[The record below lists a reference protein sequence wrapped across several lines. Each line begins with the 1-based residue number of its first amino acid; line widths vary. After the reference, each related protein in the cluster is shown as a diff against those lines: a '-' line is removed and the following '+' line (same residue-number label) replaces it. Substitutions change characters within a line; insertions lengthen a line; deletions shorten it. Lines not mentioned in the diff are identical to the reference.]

1 MEVRKHLFKGVLALM
16 LATPMAGEA
25 RDYMTSLPGVADCLK
40 KAVAGDRIIIEAG
53 TYRDVDLKW
62 KAVGT
67 KQAPITV
74 EAKPG
79 TVLITGRSSLVMG
92 GKHLVVSGLE
102 FRNGYPSRRSVVEF
116 AGGKDFAQ
124 DCNLTRCVIDNYN
137 TEDRSQSKSYIYL
150 SGQRNRVDHCELLR
164 KYNLGVTL
172 LVNLNGANNLNNH
185 HQIDHNYFGPREV
198 YGSNGAE
205 TMRIGTSQQSY
216 ETSATTV
223 CDNFFDRCS
232 GEVEVISIKSCDNI
246 VRGNYLWEC
255 EGVVAL
261 RHGKRNLVE
270 NNTFVGNGKRNT
282 GGVRVVDSN
291 HVIRNNIFVSLAG
304 QRFFSALGV
313 MNAVPNSLPNR
324 YVQVSDIT
332 ITDNV
337 YVDCTNLEFGTGAD
351 AERTSA
357 PRSIDFKRNRLC
369 VSGMQNPFQMVDKA
383 SEVRFADNIM
393 NKNLEGLPSGIKIA
407 KVKLPMVPTY
417 QQMISR
423 TIGKL
428 SETAKTAKAEA
439 RTVMVAKDADLP
451 QVLAQAEDGDSF
463 VLQGDEYKL
472 VKTVLVQKNVTIR
485 SVSGKTL
492 LRSVGTSV
500 PHLMTIDN
508 GGSLE
513 VEGLVFDGRLEPGG
527 SSPETGISTAKTMT
541 TPYKLKVNNCKFI
554 NFGENGC
561 AAIRGQKSTFADSLI
576 VTGCLIADCSGGGVD
591 FASEKDDK
599 GRYNAENMLI
609 ENCEFRRLLGTPVN
623 VYRGGSD
630 ESTAGPYVTV
640 RTCFFY
646 DCCNKQRGSVLRLMG
661 PQYLRV
667 SDCQFFNSGRGGV
680 SVRLDETSWED
691 VVIERCKFENSGA
704 VLAMRKEVY
713 LNRQNQGL

>member
-40 KAVAGDRIIIEAG
+40 KAVAGDRVIIEAG

-92 GKHLVVSGLE
+92 GKHFVVSGLE

-150 SGQRNRVDHCELLR
+150 SGQRNRVDYCELLH

-282 GGVRVVDSN
+282 GGVRVVDSD

-640 RTCFFY
+640 RNCFFY

>member
-40 KAVAGDRIIIEAG
+40 KAVAGDRVIIEAG

-92 GKHLVVSGLE
+92 GKHFVVSGLE

-640 RTCFFY
+640 RNCFFY

>member
-40 KAVAGDRIIIEAG
+40 KAVAGDRVIIEAG

-92 GKHLVVSGLE
+92 GKHFVVSGLE

-282 GGVRVVDSN
+282 GGVRVVDSD

-393 NKNLEGLPSGIKIA
+393 NKNLEGLPSGIIIA

-640 RTCFFY
+640 RNCFFY

>member
-40 KAVAGDRIIIEAG
+40 KAVAGDRVIIEAG

-92 GKHLVVSGLE
+92 GKHFVVSGLE

-282 GGVRVVDSN
+282 GGVRVVDSD

-423 TIGKL
+423 TISKL

-451 QVLAQAEDGDSF
+451 QVLAQAEDGDAF

-485 SVSGKTL
+485 SASGKTL

-527 SSPETGISTAKTMT
+527 SSPETGISTANTMT

-640 RTCFFY
+640 RNCFFY

>member
-40 KAVAGDRIIIEAG
+40 KAVAGDRVIIEAG

-92 GKHLVVSGLE
+92 GKHFVVSGLE

-282 GGVRVVDSN
+282 GGVRVVDSD

-324 YVQVSDIT
+324 YVQVSDIP

-485 SVSGKTL
+485 SASGKTL

-640 RTCFFY
+640 RNCFFY

>member
-40 KAVAGDRIIIEAG
+40 KAVAGDRVIIEAG

-92 GKHLVVSGLE
+92 GKHFVVSGLE

-282 GGVRVVDSN
+282 GGVRVVDSD

-407 KVKLPMVPTY
+407 KVKLPMVSTY

-451 QVLAQAEDGDSF
+451 QVLAQAEDGDAF

-485 SVSGKTL
+485 SASGKTL

-527 SSPETGISTAKTMT
+527 SSPETGISTANTMT

-640 RTCFFY
+640 RNCFFY

>member
-1 MEVRKHLFKGVLALM
+1 M

-640 RTCFFY
+640 RNCFFY

>member
-40 KAVAGDRIIIEAG
+40 KAVAGDRVIIEAG

-92 GKHLVVSGLE
+92 GKHFVVSGLE

-205 TMRIGTSQQSY
+205 AMRIGTSQQSY

-282 GGVRVVDSN
+282 GGVRVVDSD

-485 SVSGKTL
+485 SASGKTL

-640 RTCFFY
+640 RNCFFY

>member
-1 MEVRKHLFKGVLALM
+1 MKKIFISALVALCGFTASYAQQASFLSNNHCLYRISQESQNQKCLLLPVQENAEMANIKVIADNKQVKAFNVKLAKDHV
-16 LATPMAGEA
+16 
-25 RDYMTSLPGVADCLK
+25 DYFVPLYMD
-40 KAVAGDRIIIEAG
+40 
-53 TYRDVDLKW
+53 
-62 KAVGT
+62 
-67 KQAPITV
+67 
-74 EAKPG
+74 
-79 TVLITGRSSLVMG
+79 
-92 GKHLVVSGLE
+92 
-102 FRNGYPSRRSVVEF
+102 EF
-116 AGGKDFAQ
+116 AGLKGLALDIHVNGDYSKEGLNALTCWENMKFSDTFDMKNREQYRSDFHHTPAYGWMNDPNGMFYKDGVW
-124 DCNLTRCVIDNYN
+124 NLYFQYN
-137 TEDRSQSKSYIYL
+137 
-150 SGQRNRVDHCELLR
+150 
-164 KYNLGVTL
+164 
-172 LVNLNGANNLNNH
+172 
-185 HQIDHNYFGPREV
+185 P
-198 YGSNGAE
+198 YGSQWENMTWGHSTSTDLVHWKFQGAPIQPDA
-205 TMRIGTSQQSY
+205 IGTIFSG
-216 ETSATTV
+216 SAVVDKNNTA
-223 CDNFFDRCS
+223 
-232 GEVEVISIKSCDNI
+232 GLGK
-246 VRGNYLWEC
+246 GA
-255 EGVVAL
+255 VVAL
-261 RHGKRNLVE
+261 
-270 NNTFVGNGKRNT
+270 
-282 GGVRVVDSN
+282 
-291 HVIRNNIFVSLAG
+291 
-304 QRFFSALGV
+304 
-313 MNAVPNSLPNR
+313 
-324 YVQVSDIT
+324 Y
-332 ITDNV
+332 
-337 YVDCTNLEFGTGAD
+337 
-351 AERTSA
+351 TSA
-357 PRSIDFKRNRLC
+357 PRSIDFKRNRLF
-369 VSGMQNPFQMVDKA
+369 VSGTQNPFQMVDKA

-485 SVSGKTL
+485 SASGKTL

-640 RTCFFY
+640 RNCFFY

-691 VVIERCKFENSGA
+691 VVIERCKFEKSGA

>member
-40 KAVAGDRIIIEAG
+40 KAVAGDRVIIEAG

-92 GKHLVVSGLE
+92 GKHFVVSGLE

-282 GGVRVVDSN
+282 GGVRVVDSD

-439 RTVMVAKDADLP
+439 RTVMVTKDADLP

-485 SVSGKTL
+485 SASGKTL

-640 RTCFFY
+640 RNCFFY

>member
-282 GGVRVVDSN
+282 GGVRVVDSD

-640 RTCFFY
+640 RNCFFY

>member
-1 MEVRKHLFKGVLALM
+1 MKVRKHIYKGVLALM
-16 LATPMAGEA
+16 LTTPMTGEA
-25 RDYMTSLPGVADCLK
+25 RDYVTSLPGVADCLK
-40 KAVAGDRIIIEAG
+40 KAVAGDRVIIEAG
-53 TYRDVDLKW
+53 TYRDIDLKW
-62 KAVGT
+62 KAVAT
-67 KQAPITV
+67 KQAPITI

-79 TVLITGRSSLVMG
+79 TVLVTGRSSLVMG
-92 GKHLVVSGLE
+92 GKFLVVSGLE
-102 FRNGYPSRRSVVEF
+102 FRNGTPSRRSVVEF
-116 AGGKDFAQ
+116 AGGKDYAQ
-124 DCNLTRCVIDNYN
+124 DCSLTRCVIDNYN
-137 TEDRSQSKSYIYL
+137 TDDRSQAKNYVYM

-172 LVNLNGANNLNNH
+172 LVNLNGASNLNNH

-216 ETSATTV
+216 ETSATVV
-223 CDNFFDRCS
+223 CDNLFDRCS

-246 VRGNYLWEC
+246 VRGNYFWEC

-282 GGVRVVDSN
+282 GGVRVVDSD
-291 HVIRNNIFVSLAG
+291 HVIRNNTFVTLAG
-304 QRFFSALGV
+304 KRFFSALGV

-337 YVDCTNLEFGTGAD
+337 YIDCTNLEFGTGAD

-357 PRSIDFKRNRLC
+357 PRSIDFKRNRLF
-369 VSGMQNPFQMVDKA
+369 VTDGHVPFMMVDKA
-383 SEVRFADNIM
+383 SEVRFADNRI
-393 NKNLEGLPSGIKIA
+393 NKNLEGLPAGVKIA
-407 KVKLPMVPTY
+407 KMKLPTVPTY
-417 QQMISR
+417 LQMVSR
-423 TIGKL
+423 TIGQL
-428 SETAKTAKAEA
+428 SQTAKADKVMA
-439 RTVMVAKDADLP
+439 RSVVVAKDADLS
-451 QVLAQAEDGDSF
+451 QMMSQAEDGDVF

-472 VKTVLVQKNVTIR
+472 MKTVLVQKDVTIR
-485 SVSGKTL
+485 SASGKTL

-500 PHLMTIDN
+500 PHLMTVGN
-508 GGSLE
+508 GGSLY

-554 NFGENGC
+554 NFGESGC
-561 AAIRGQKSTFADSLI
+561 AAIRGQKSTFADSLV

-599 GRYNAENMLI
+599 GRYNAENILI

-640 RTCFFY
+640 RNCSFD

-667 SDCQFFNSGRGGV
+667 SDCLFFNSGRGGV

-691 VVIERCKFENSGA
+691 VVIERCKFENAGS
-704 VLAMRKEVY
+704 VLAMRKKVY
-713 LNRQNQGL
+713 MNHQNQGL

>member
-40 KAVAGDRIIIEAG
+40 KAVAGDRVIIEAG

-640 RTCFFY
+640 RNCFFY

>member
-451 QVLAQAEDGDSF
+451 QVLGQAEDGDSF

-640 RTCFFY
+640 RNCFFY

>member
-40 KAVAGDRIIIEAG
+40 KAVAGDRVIIEAG

-92 GKHLVVSGLE
+92 GKHFVVSGLE

-270 NNTFVGNGKRNT
+270 NNTFVGNGKLNT
-282 GGVRVVDSN
+282 GGVRVVDSD

-485 SVSGKTL
+485 SASGKTL

-640 RTCFFY
+640 RNCFFY

>member
-1 MEVRKHLFKGVLALM
+1 M
-16 LATPMAGEA
+16 
-25 RDYMTSLPGVADCLK
+25 ADCLK

-357 PRSIDFKRNRLC
+357 PRSIDFKRNRLF
-369 VSGMQNPFQMVDKA
+369 VSGTQNPFQMVDKA

-451 QVLAQAEDGDSF
+451 QVLAQAEDGDAF

-485 SVSGKTL
+485 SASGKTL

-527 SSPETGISTAKTMT
+527 SSPETGISTANTMT

-554 NFGENGC
+554 NFDENGC

-591 FASEKDDK
+591 FASE
-599 GRYNAENMLI
+599 G
-609 ENCEFRRLLGTPVN
+609 
-623 VYRGGSD
+623 
-630 ESTAGPYVTV
+630 
-640 RTCFFY
+640 
-646 DCCNKQRGSVLRLMG
+646 
-661 PQYLRV
+661 
-667 SDCQFFNSGRGGV
+667 
-680 SVRLDETSWED
+680 
-691 VVIERCKFENSGA
+691 
-704 VLAMRKEVY
+704 
-713 LNRQNQGL
+713 

>member
-40 KAVAGDRIIIEAG
+40 KAVAGDRVIIEAG

-92 GKHLVVSGLE
+92 GKHFVVSGLE

-150 SGQRNRVDHCELLR
+150 SGLRNRVDHCELLR

-282 GGVRVVDSN
+282 GGVRVVDSD

-485 SVSGKTL
+485 SASGKTL

-640 RTCFFY
+640 RNCFFY

>member
-1 MEVRKHLFKGVLALM
+1 MEVRKHLFKGMLALM

-40 KAVAGDRIIIEAG
+40 KAVAGDRVIIEAG

-92 GKHLVVSGLE
+92 GKHFVVSGLE

-282 GGVRVVDSN
+282 GGVRVVDSD

-640 RTCFFY
+640 RNCFFY

>member
-40 KAVAGDRIIIEAG
+40 KAVAGDRVIIEAG

-92 GKHLVVSGLE
+92 GKHFVVSGLE

-282 GGVRVVDSN
+282 GGVRVVDSD

-383 SEVRFADNIM
+383 SEVCFADNIM

-640 RTCFFY
+640 RNCFFY

>member
-1 MEVRKHLFKGVLALM
+1 
-16 LATPMAGEA
+16 
-25 RDYMTSLPGVADCLK
+25 
-40 KAVAGDRIIIEAG
+40 
-53 TYRDVDLKW
+53 
-62 KAVGT
+62 
-67 KQAPITV
+67 
-74 EAKPG
+74 
-79 TVLITGRSSLVMG
+79 
-92 GKHLVVSGLE
+92 
-102 FRNGYPSRRSVVEF
+102 
-116 AGGKDFAQ
+116 
-124 DCNLTRCVIDNYN
+124 
-137 TEDRSQSKSYIYL
+137 
-150 SGQRNRVDHCELLR
+150 
-164 KYNLGVTL
+164 
-172 LVNLNGANNLNNH
+172 
-185 HQIDHNYFGPREV
+185 
-198 YGSNGAE
+198 
-205 TMRIGTSQQSY
+205 MRIGTSQQSY

-223 CDNFFDRCS
+223 CDNLFDRCS

-246 VRGNYLWEC
+246 VRGNYFWEC

-282 GGVRVVDSN
+282 GGVRVVDSD
-291 HVIRNNIFVSLAG
+291 HVIRNNTFVSLAG

-357 PRSIDFKRNRLC
+357 PRSVDFRRNRLF
-369 VSGMQNPFQMVDKA
+369 VSGTKNPFLMVDKA

-407 KVKLPMVPTY
+407 KVKQPMVPTY
-417 QQMISR
+417 QQMIGR

-428 SETAKTAKAEA
+428 SDTSKTAKAEA

-451 QVLAQAEDGDSF
+451 QVLAQAKDGDAF

-485 SVSGKTL
+485 SASGKTL

-554 NFGENGC
+554 NFGESGC

-640 RTCFFY
+640 RNCFFY

>member
-40 KAVAGDRIIIEAG
+40 KAVAGDRVIIEAG

-92 GKHLVVSGLE
+92 GKHFVVSGLE

-282 GGVRVVDSN
+282 GGVRVVDSD

-313 MNAVPNSLPNR
+313 MNAVPNPLPNR

-640 RTCFFY
+640 RNCFFY

>member
-357 PRSIDFKRNRLC
+357 PRSIDFKRNRLF
-369 VSGMQNPFQMVDKA
+369 VSGTQNPFQLVDKA

-451 QVLAQAEDGDSF
+451 QVLAQAEDGDAF

-485 SVSGKTL
+485 SASGKTL

-527 SSPETGISTAKTMT
+527 SSPETGISTANTMT

-640 RTCFFY
+640 RNCFFY

-691 VVIERCKFENSGA
+691 VVIERCKFETSGA

>member
-640 RTCFFY
+640 RNCFFY

>member
-25 RDYMTSLPGVADCLK
+25 RDYMTSLPGVADYLK
-40 KAVAGDRIIIEAG
+40 KAVAGDRVIIEAG

-92 GKHLVVSGLE
+92 GKHFVVSGLE

-282 GGVRVVDSN
+282 GGVRVVDSD

-485 SVSGKTL
+485 SASGKTL

-640 RTCFFY
+640 RNCFFY

>member
-40 KAVAGDRIIIEAG
+40 KAVAGDRVIIEAG

-92 GKHLVVSGLE
+92 GKHFVVSGLE

-185 HQIDHNYFGPREV
+185 HLIDHNYFGPREV

-282 GGVRVVDSN
+282 GGVRVVDSD

-485 SVSGKTL
+485 SASGKTL

-640 RTCFFY
+640 RNCFFY

>member
-40 KAVAGDRIIIEAG
+40 KAVAGDRVIIEAG

-92 GKHLVVSGLE
+92 GKHFVVSGLE

-150 SGQRNRVDHCELLR
+150 SGQRNRVNHCELLR

-282 GGVRVVDSN
+282 GGVRVVDSD

-640 RTCFFY
+640 RNCFFY

>member
-357 PRSIDFKRNRLC
+357 PRSIDFKRNRLF
-369 VSGMQNPFQMVDKA
+369 VSGTQNPFQMVDKA

-451 QVLAQAEDGDSF
+451 QVLAQAEDGDAF

-527 SSPETGISTAKTMT
+527 SSPETGISTANTMT

-640 RTCFFY
+640 RNCFFY

>member
-40 KAVAGDRIIIEAG
+40 KAVAGDRVIIEAG

-92 GKHLVVSGLE
+92 GKHFVVSGLE

-485 SVSGKTL
+485 SASGKTL

-640 RTCFFY
+640 RNCFFY

>member
-16 LATPMAGEA
+16 LATPMAGVA

-40 KAVAGDRIIIEAG
+40 KAVAGDRVIIEAG

-92 GKHLVVSGLE
+92 GKHFVVSGLE

-282 GGVRVVDSN
+282 GGVRVVDSD

-485 SVSGKTL
+485 SASGKTL

-640 RTCFFY
+640 RNCFFY

>member
-1 MEVRKHLFKGVLALM
+1 MEVRKHLYEGVLALM
-16 LATPMAGEA
+16 LATPMTGEA
-25 RDYMTSLPGVADCLK
+25 RDYVTSLPGVADCLK
-40 KAVAGDRIIIEAG
+40 KAVAGDRVIIEAG

-137 TEDRSQSKSYIYL
+137 TEDRSQSKSYVYL

-205 TMRIGTSQQSY
+205 TMRIGTSLQSY

-223 CDNFFDRCS
+223 CDNLFDRCS

-282 GGVRVVDSN
+282 GGVRVVDSD

-357 PRSIDFKRNRLC
+357 PRSIDFKRNRLF
-369 VSGMQNPFQMVDKA
+369 VSGTQNPFQMVDKA

-485 SVSGKTL
+485 SASGKTL

-508 GGSLE
+508 GE
-513 VEGLVFDGRLEPGG
+513 V
-527 SSPETGISTAKTMT
+527 
-541 TPYKLKVNNCKFI
+541 LK
-554 NFGENGC
+554 
-561 AAIRGQKSTFADSLI
+561 
-576 VTGCLIADCSGGGVD
+576 
-591 FASEKDDK
+591 
-599 GRYNAENMLI
+599 
-609 ENCEFRRLLGTPVN
+609 
-623 VYRGGSD
+623 
-630 ESTAGPYVTV
+630 
-640 RTCFFY
+640 
-646 DCCNKQRGSVLRLMG
+646 
-661 PQYLRV
+661 
-667 SDCQFFNSGRGGV
+667 
-680 SVRLDETSWED
+680 
-691 VVIERCKFENSGA
+691 
-704 VLAMRKEVY
+704 
-713 LNRQNQGL
+713 

>member
-1 MEVRKHLFKGVLALM
+1 MEVRKHLYEGVLALM

-40 KAVAGDRIIIEAG
+40 KAVAGDRVIIEAG

-79 TVLITGRSSLVMG
+79 TVLITGRSSLVMS

-205 TMRIGTSQQSY
+205 TMRIGTSLQSY

-282 GGVRVVDSN
+282 GGVRVIDSD

-451 QVLAQAEDGDSF
+451 QVLAQAEDGDAF

-485 SVSGKTL
+485 SASGKTL

-640 RTCFFY
+640 RNCFFY

>member
-417 QQMISR
+417 EQMISR

-485 SVSGKTL
+485 SASGKTL

-640 RTCFFY
+640 RNCFFY